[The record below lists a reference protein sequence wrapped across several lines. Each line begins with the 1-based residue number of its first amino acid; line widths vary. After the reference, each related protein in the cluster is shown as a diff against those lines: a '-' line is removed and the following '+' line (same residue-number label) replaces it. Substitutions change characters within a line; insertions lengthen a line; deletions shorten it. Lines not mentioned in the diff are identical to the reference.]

1 MAKQFLAIFKNS
13 PIDVDRDAARTTWSQ
28 FSSQCINALENKN
41 HVTIAIHF
49 TIAELKTAVKN
60 IEKKSGTHVG
70 GLELTTL
77 MQFLSDIYFM
87 IVFLKENLSINLA
100 PFMNK
105 DDDHQS

>member
-1 MAKQFLAIFKNS
+1 MLIVMRLGQHDLNFLHS
-13 PIDVDRDAARTTWSQ
+13 V
-28 FSSQCINALENKN
+28 SSLLRIKN